1 MVLGS
6 GPTVRRARGGPPGGR
21 VRRAGLRWPGELL
34 PVLLLVAV
42 ALWFWPR
49 AGAVPGLPLEPPP
62 WWGAPRDQLLD
73 GPDAGE
79 WARNALL
86 LSEGRVEALDH
97 HRMPGWLVVLAAGH
111 RLLPDIVL
119 VGHLGNRLLHLVT
132 VFAAYVLGRAGG
144 GRAGGLLAGA
154 LVFGIDALAVT
165 SQRFG
170 VDAAVSAA
178 VLGALATATLAA
190 RWGVLAPLAGA
201 VAAWATGVH
210 YTTLPFALPALVILL
225 LRGGPGLGRRA
236 VLGLGFSVGFVA
248 VGAGLWALWPAP
260 DLHTFLQDIANGAR
274 PGARGDGTVGD
285 VGGLVETLRARVPLA
300 VGRAVGVGLSGIGV
314 PRDVL
319 GVAAVAVWAGVAGVG
334 LRGRRPGR
342 LVGWDPGL
350 GVGLLC
356 ALAPLPIFVAVGA
369 PARYGENL
377 LPVVAVLVARGVVG
391 LTAAADA
398 LVGGRL
404 RWWPPRAL
412 PVLAAV
418 GLAGAVLVQAAP
430 RRGPRPLSQPEV
442 GTLLLAH
449 ALRDNFPAGTE
460 IACPVREAIVMAG
473 LGYCPERICPLTAD
487 EGAYLACVEVL
498 DAECAGDGPIGY
510 IATNAVHLYDPNAL
524 GRRPMDAWVDATHGR
539 VATVSYRDF
548 EAVVHHIPRPSA
560 AVP

>member
-1 MVLGS
+1 
-6 GPTVRRARGGPPGGR
+6 VRRS
-21 VRRAGLRWPGELL
+21 GLRGPGELL
-34 PVLLLVAV
+34 PLLLLLAV

-49 AGAVPGLPLEPPP
+49 AGAVPGLPLDAPP

-86 LSEGRVEALDH
+86 LSDGRLSALDH

-111 RLLPDIVL
+111 QLIPDVVL
-119 VGHLGNRLLHLVT
+119 VGHLGNRLLHVVT
-132 VFAAYVLGRAGG
+132 VVAAYVLGRAGG

-154 LVFGIDALAVT
+154 LVLGIDALAVT
-165 SQRFG
+165 AQRFG

-178 VLGALATATLAA
+178 VTGSLAAAALAA

-201 VAAWATGVH
+201 VAGWATGVH
-210 YTTLPFALPALVILL
+210 YTTLPFALPALVVLL
-225 LRGGPGLGRRA
+225 LRGGPGLGRR
-236 VLGLGFSVGFVA
+236 VLLALGFAAGFGA
-248 VGAGLWALWPAP
+248 VGAGLWAIWPAP

-300 VGRAVGVGLSGIGV
+300 LGRAVGVGLSGVGV
-314 PRDVL
+314 PRAAL
-319 GVAAVAVWAGVAGVG
+319 GVAAVAVWLGVAGLG

-350 GVGLLC
+350 GLGLLC

-377 LPVVAVLVARGVVG
+377 LPVVAVLLARGVVG
-391 LTAAADA
+391 VAAVADA
-398 LVGGRL
+398 GVGARVRG
-404 RWWPPRAL
+404 WPARTL
-412 PVLAAV
+412 PTLAALAV
-418 GLAGAVLVQAAP
+418 GAAVVWGAAP

-442 GTLLLAH
+442 GTLLLAD
-449 ALRDNFPAGTE
+449 ALRENFPSGTE

-487 EGAYLACVEVL
+487 DAAFRACVEVL
-498 DAECAGDGPIGY
+498 DAECAGEGPIGY
-510 IATNAVHLYDPNAL
+510 IATNATHLYDPNAL

-548 EAVVHHIPRPSA
+548 EAVVHHIPRPA
-560 AVP
+560 AGPP